1 MKVSN
6 EENKISLVTLGCAKN
21 LVDTEILVGGLK
33 NNSYEIV
40 EKPLESD
47 VVIVNTCGFLDKARE
62 ESVDTILDLGRLK
75 KEGKIK
81 KLIAMGCFT
90 ERYGDAVEEEIPEV
104 DKVFGS
110 EEHASVLT
118 YLTGKDFQRN
128 DPDFQRST
136 LTPKHYAYLK
146 ISEGCDNVC
155 SFCSIPL
162 MRGLQ
167 QSQPIAWNVMEAKRL
182 AQSGVKEL
190 LVIGQ
195 DTTTYGWDFDKKKGI
210 HDLFDELDDV
220 DGIDWIRFHYAH
232 PAHLNNRM
240 IKRYSCLNRLIPYI
254 DMPVQHGSAKMLRD
268 MRRGLGPD
276 GIKKRI
282 DNLRNANP
290 NIAIRTSMI
299 VGFPGE
305 GDKEFKELLDFI
317 EEVQFDRLGV
327 FTYSE
332 EEGTHGAEVFEDVI
346 PAEVKDQRKEQ
357 VMMLQQDINYKKNK
371 DLVGTTQKVLVDI
384 ANEQGTSLG
393 RTYRDSPEIDN
404 YVKIKGKVE
413 PGEFYNIKIT
423 DAMEYD
429 LIGEICE

>member
-90 ERYGDAVEEEIPEV
+90 ERYGDAVEDEIPEV

-110 EEHASVLT
+110 EQHASVLT

-254 DMPVQHGSAKMLRD
+254 DMPVQHGSAKMLKD

-357 VMMLQQDINYKKNK
+357 VMMLQQDINYRKNK
-371 DLVGTTQKVLVDI
+371 NLVGTTQKVLVDI

-404 YVKIKGKVE
+404 YVKIKGKVQ
-413 PGEFYNIKIT
+413 PGEFYNVKIT

>member
-1 MKVSN
+1 MSN

-90 ERYGDAVEEEIPEV
+90 ERYGDAVEDEIPEV

-110 EEHASVLT
+110 EQHASVLT

>member
-1 MKVSN
+1 MVSN

-21 LVDTEILVGGLK
+21 LVDTEMLVGGLK

-210 HDLFDELDDV
+210 HDLFDELDDI
-220 DGIDWIRFHYAH
+220 DGLDWIRFHYAH

-240 IKRYSCLNRLIPYI
+240 IKRYSSLNRLIPYI
-254 DMPVQHGSAKMLRD
+254 DMPVQHGSAKMLKD

-290 NIAIRTSMI
+290 DIAIRTSMI

-332 EEGTHGAEVFEDVI
+332 EEGTHGAEVFEDII

-404 YVKIKGKVE
+404 YVKIKGKVQ
-413 PGEFYNIKIT
+413 PGEFYNVKIT

-429 LIGEICE
+429 LIGEVCE

>member
-1 MKVSN
+1 MVSN

-21 LVDTEILVGGLK
+21 LVDTEMLVGGLK

-40 EKPLESD
+40 EKPIESD

-81 KLIAMGCFT
+81 KLIAIGCFT

-210 HDLFDELDDV
+210 HDLFDELDHV
-220 DGIDWIRFHYAH
+220 DGLDWIRFHYAH

-254 DMPVQHGSAKMLRD
+254 DMPVQHGSAKMLKD

-290 NIAIRTSMI
+290 DIAIRTSMI

-332 EEGTHGAEVFEDVI
+332 EEGTYGAEVFEDAI

-404 YVKIKGKVE
+404 YVKIKGKVQ
-413 PGEFYNIKIT
+413 PGEFYNVKIT

>member
-1 MKVSN
+1 MSSR
-6 EENKISLVTLGCAKN
+6 ENKVSLVTLGCAKN
-21 LVDTEILVGGLK
+21 LVDTEMLVGGLK

-40 EKPLESD
+40 DTPLNSD

-62 ESVDTILDLGRLK
+62 ESIDTILNLGKLR

-90 ERYGDAVEEEIPEV
+90 ERYGDAVEKDIPEV

-110 EEHASVLT
+110 EDHASVLT
-118 YLTGKDFQRN
+118 YLTGKEFQKN

-136 LTPKHYAYLK
+136 LTPRHYAYLK
-146 ISEGCDNVC
+146 ISEGCDNGC

-167 QSQPIAWNVMEAKRL
+167 QSQPIEWNVMEAKRL
-182 AQSGVKEL
+182 AESGVKEL

-195 DTTTYGWDFDKKKGI
+195 DTTTYGWDLEVKKGI
-210 HDLFDELDDV
+210 HNLFDDLDKIE
-220 DGIDWIRFHYAH
+220 GLEWLRFHYAH
-232 PAHLNNRM
+232 PAHLNRKM
-240 IKRYSCLNRLIPYI
+240 IERYSTLERLIPYI
-254 DMPVQHGSAKMLRD
+254 DMPVQHGSEKILKD

-282 DNLRNANP
+282 DALRTVNP
-290 NIAIRTSMI
+290 DIAIRTSII

-305 GDKEFKELLDFI
+305 GDREFNELLDFI
-317 EEVQFDRLGV
+317 QDVEFDRLGV

-332 EEGTHGAEVFEDVI
+332 EEGTHGADVFKDDV
-346 PAEVKDQRKEQ
+346 PAQIKDERKEQ
-357 VMMLQQDINYKKNK
+357 VMMLQQSMNFKKNK
-371 DLVGTTQKVLVDI
+371 DLIGSTQRVLVDMC
-384 ANEQGTSLG
+384 NDQGTSLG

-404 YVKIKGKVE
+404 YVKIKQKIE
-413 PGEFYNIKIT
+413 PGTFCDVKIT

-429 LIGEICE
+429 LIGEVC

>member
-167 QSQPIAWNVMEAKRL
+167 QSQPIAWNIMEAKRL

-240 IKRYSCLNRLIPYI
+240 IKRYSSLSRLIPYI
-254 DMPVQHGSAKMLRD
+254 DMPVQHGSAKMLKD

-290 NIAIRTSMI
+290 DIAIRTSMI

-404 YVKIKGKVE
+404 YVKIKGKVQ
-413 PGEFYNIKIT
+413 PGEFYNVKIT

-429 LIGEICE
+429 LIGEVCE

>member
-1 MKVSN
+1 MVSN

-21 LVDTEILVGGLK
+21 LVDTEMLVGGLK

-90 ERYGDAVEEEIPEV
+90 ERYGDAVEDEIPEV

-118 YLTGKDFQRN
+118 YLTGKEFQRN

-190 LVIGQ
+190 LIIGQ

-240 IKRYSCLNRLIPYI
+240 IKRYSSLNRLIPYI
-254 DMPVQHGSAKMLRD
+254 DMPVQHGSAKMLKD

-290 NIAIRTSMI
+290 DIAIRTSII

-404 YVKIKGKVE
+404 YVKIKGKVR
-413 PGEFYNIKIT
+413 PGEFYNVKIT
-423 DAMEYD
+423 GAMEYD

>member
-1 MKVSN
+1 MVSN

-21 LVDTEILVGGLK
+21 LVDTEMLVGGLK

-136 LTPKHYAYLK
+136 LTPQHYAYLK

-220 DGIDWIRFHYAH
+220 DGLDWIRFHYAH

-240 IKRYSCLNRLIPYI
+240 IKRYSSLNRLIPYI
-254 DMPVQHGSAKMLRD
+254 DMPVQHGSAKMLKD

-290 NIAIRTSMI
+290 DIAIRTSMI

-332 EEGTHGAEVFEDVI
+332 EEGTHGAEVFEDII

-404 YVKIKGKVE
+404 YVKIKGKVQ
-413 PGEFYNIKIT
+413 PGEFYNVKIT

>member
-1 MKVSN
+1 MVSN

-21 LVDTEILVGGLK
+21 LVDTEMLVGGLK

-210 HDLFDELDDV
+210 HDLFDELDDI
-220 DGIDWIRFHYAH
+220 DGLDWIRFHYAH

-240 IKRYSCLNRLIPYI
+240 IKRYSSLNRLIPYI
-254 DMPVQHGSAKMLRD
+254 DMPVQHGSAKMLKD

-290 NIAIRTSMI
+290 DIAIRTSII

-371 DLVGTTQKVLVDI
+371 DLVGTTQKVIVDI
-384 ANEQGTSLG
+384 ANEQGNSLG

-404 YVKIKGKVE
+404 YVKIKGKVQ
-413 PGEFYNIKIT
+413 PGEFYNVKIT

-429 LIGEICE
+429 LIGEVCE